1 MGSADTAI
9 GPGELCLRLTECLT
23 CVSKWEEAVV
33 RQEMR
38 EIIHLVS
45 GMMTVNFFKDDF
57 CILCRFV
64 GFRAFIAAAKKY
76 ITSLGLNYDHF
87 SFVTIN
93 QEKAF
98 ASLSQPHIL

>member
-57 CILCRFV
+57 CVLCRFV
-64 GFRAFIAAAKKY
+64 GFRVCLYCCYK
-76 ITSLGLNYDHF
+76 
-87 SFVTIN
+87 
-93 QEKAF
+93 
-98 ASLSQPHIL
+98 

>member
-57 CILCRFV
+57 CVLCRFV
-64 GFRAFIAAAKKY
+64 GFCVCLYCCCKEVH
-76 ITSLGLNYDHF
+76 L
-87 SFVTIN
+87 
-93 QEKAF
+93 F
-98 ASLSQPHIL
+98 ARTKL

>member
-1 MGSADTAI
+1 M
-9 GPGELCLRLTECLT
+9 RLTECLT

-38 EIIHLVS
+38 DIIHLVS

-64 GFRAFIAAAKKY
+64 GFRVFTAATKKH
-76 ITSLGLNYDHF
+76 ISLLGLSYDHF

-93 QEKAF
+93 QGKAF
-98 ASLSQPHIL
+98 ESLSQPHIL